1 MSYIMPNVIAMGFPA
16 VGTESLYR
24 NSMKDI
30 KAFFNKNY
38 GYKYKIYNLCSEKF
52 YDLTE
57 FPHCSQDFTFDD
69 HNPPPF
75 DLMLAFCKDI
85 NTWLTSDAENVA
97 AVHCKAGKGRTG
109 VMICCYLFYAG
120 FSKSAYEALVYYG
133 IIRTSDKKGVTI
145 PS

>member
-1 MSYIMPNVIAMGFPA
+1 MPNVIAMGFPA

-57 FPHCSQDFTFDD
+57 FPHCSQEFTFDD

-109 VMICCYLFYAG
+109 VMICCYLVYAG